1 MSVYRA
7 QDGFNLV
14 EKLVQNRSSSMN
26 DFVDSFADIVFVKIE
41 SLRHLDNRLLIFSN
55 VNTPE
60 DLKKMGLVAGEFF

>member
-1 MSVYRA
+1 
-7 QDGFNLV
+7 
-14 EKLVQNRSSSMN
+14 MN
-26 DFVDSFADIVFVKIE
+26 DFVDSFADIVFVEIE